1 MQYYLLFAFAWIAL
15 GAIKLHVAHTGT
27 RSAGILSLSHSS
39 KVTLSKRQRWWA
51 GALGIGYLGLGVA
64 HMVLAYLHR
73 T

>member
-1 MQYYLLFAFAWIAL
+1 MPYYLLFAFVWIAL

-39 KVTLSKRQRWWA
+39 KVALSKRQRWWE
-51 GALGIGYLGLGVA
+51 GAIGTCYFGLGVA